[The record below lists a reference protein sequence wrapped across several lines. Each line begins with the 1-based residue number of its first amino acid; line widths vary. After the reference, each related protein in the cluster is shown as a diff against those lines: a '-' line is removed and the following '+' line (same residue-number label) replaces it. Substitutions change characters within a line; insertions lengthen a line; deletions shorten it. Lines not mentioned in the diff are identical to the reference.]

1 VSLTL
6 VLGPG
11 KAGRAL
17 ALAHRRTGDDV
28 RLVGRRSGDWQ
39 AWAEGEGIEGR
50 CLAASTDASNGG
62 ETVGDALGLRADEHP
77 ATLVLAVPDDGLAA
91 LVTLLDEASV
101 HAGLV
106 AHVSGLHG
114 VEALAPLAAHGA
126 ATAALHP
133 MLQFVDP
140 DKDVVALA
148 TAQVTVDCSG
158 PDRVAAHACV
168 ARWGATAVD
177 LPHGIDRRRY
187 HLGLAVASNH
197 VTALFA
203 MAEDLLRPAFG
214 EAARTQVARMAGRA
228 VAAAEAY
235 GAEQAL
241 TGPVVR
247 GDVRTIAA
255 HLAAL
260 EPEERTRYAGML
272 EAVVALAERSGRLDA
287 ARAAEL
293 RALTREHA

>member
-1 VSLTL
+1 MPLTL
-6 VLGPG
+6 VFGPG

-17 ALAHRRTGDDV
+17 ALAHRRAGDDV
-28 RLVGRRSGDWQ
+28 RLVGRLRGAWQ
-39 AWAEGEGIEGR
+39 DWAEAEGIECA
-50 CLAASTDASNGG
+50 CLPASADADS
-62 ETVGDALGLRADEHP
+62 VVDALGLRSGERP
-77 ATLVLAVPDDGLAA
+77 ATLLLAVPDDGLAT

-101 HAGLV
+101 HAGLA

-126 ATAALHP
+126 STAALHP
-133 MLQFVDP
+133 VLQFVAP
-140 DKDVVALA
+140 EKDILALA
-148 TAQVTVDCSG
+148 SAQVTVECDLQ
-158 PDRVAAHACV
+158 DRAAAHACV
-168 ARWGATAVD
+168 ARWGATPVD

-214 EAARTQVARMAGRA
+214 DAARARVARMAGHA
-228 VAAAEAY
+228 IAAAEAH
-235 GAEQAL
+235 GADQAL

-260 EPEERTRYAGML
+260 APEERAAYAGLL

-287 ARAAEL
+287 VRAAEI
-293 RALTREHA
+293 RALARQHD